1 LHTDEHMGDCP
12 RVNGFCTR
20 EWWVCRI
27 DLDFRDCCSGLL
39 FCVRVFSGDG
49 FNVSARL
56 ILVIREL
63 TRQRAPTSG
72 GQYHWVSEFAPRRF
86 QRLMSYMT
94 GWVWLQSCN
103 SNVSVANFDIALR
116 VGLGKRL
123 CSSTML

>member
-1 LHTDEHMGDCP
+1 
-12 RVNGFCTR
+12 
-20 EWWVCRI
+20 
-27 DLDFRDCCSGLL
+27 LDFRDCCSGLL

-49 FNVSARL
+49 FNVRARL

-94 GWVWLQSCN
+94 GWVWLQSSN
-103 SNVSVANFDIALR
+103 SNVGIANFDIALC

-123 CSSTML
+123 CSSTMF